1 GGPRDDARHVQHIP
15 APPAPEH
22 PARSCPRRLPRT
34 RRTSVLAPRTR
45 RRLGSAVCPV
55 SPRAP
60 AAASTATY
68 MESLIVKWVNNARA
82 NRGIAPLRV
91 GTKLTDLAGDRSA
104 TLARTTNLIHP
115 SCLSCVFRSYSISFS
130 TCGEAIAWSSYPW
143 GYQAARS
150 IFLGWKGSPSHW
162 SMLMGRSF
170 HRLAVGGSYRSSNPT
185 PWAAAELAGWR
196 RRSAGRARRRR
207 ARPYPSGRG

>member
-1 GGPRDDARHVQHIP
+1 VTMRAMSSTTPRLRH
-15 APPAPEH
+15 
-22 PARSCPRRLPRT
+22 RSIL
-34 RRTSVLAPRTR
+34 LAAALVAF
-45 RRLGSAVCPV
+45 LGLAVGPV
-55 SPRAP
+55 SHPAP

-150 IFLGWKGSPSHW
+150 IFLGWKGSPTHW
-162 SMLMGRSF
+162 SLLMSRSY
-170 HRLAVGGSYRSSNPT
+170 HRIGVGVTYRSSDHT
-185 PWAAAELAGWR
+185 TWAAAELAG
-196 RRSAGRARRRR
+196 
-207 ARPYPSGRG
+207 